1 MLYNSVLFTIRKT
14 EIPTQYVHSPAL
26 LTEQCQSL
34 LFSMISKSKEVA
46 VKTKE
51 KKTANPQKLI

>member
-34 LFSMISKSKEVA
+34 LFSMISKSTEVA
-46 VKTKE
+46 VKIKE
-51 KKTANPQKLI
+51 KKKS

>member
-1 MLYNSVLFTIRKT
+1 MLYNSVLFTVRKT
-14 EIPTQYVHSPAL
+14 EIATQYMHSPAL

-51 KKTANPQKLI
+51 KKKLTPKS